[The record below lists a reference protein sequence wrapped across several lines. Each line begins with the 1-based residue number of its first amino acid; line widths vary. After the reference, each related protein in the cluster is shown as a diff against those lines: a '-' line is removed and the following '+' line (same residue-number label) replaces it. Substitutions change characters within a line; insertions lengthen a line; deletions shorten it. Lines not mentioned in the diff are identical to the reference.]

1 MAAGDEAEAQLASGG
16 PPETDAVA
24 EFYYMREQERA
35 VLQHQAAN
43 YRDWE
48 TWEMDQAMH
57 RPAGG
62 AARRARHMVVKV
74 EARSSASGCSSEPS
88 MGRSWHMEI
97 PETRHLELSVRVHA
111 EDAVDPE
118 EVDTL
123 LTPETK
129 RRRRELQQQADA
141 NSAASPTLDF
151 AQYTALYE
159 QWRAGTLASKQV
171 RNLWGDELLAQF
183 VTTEDNLGE
192 EAPSQGNPLGDEQV
206 KGSLHYVDYEKA
218 YGLWKDGWI
227 REEHVIGRYGLAVM
241 RLMAAQRTRGVV
253 PPTGPSGDGDG
264 GLVVLVPTAM
274 DLDGPEGQGTEGA
287 ATLMDGDGT
296 RGTTPD
302 RDADSPVVLPR
313 SS

>member
-1 MAAGDEAEAQLASGG
+1 
-16 PPETDAVA
+16 
-24 EFYYMREQERA
+24 MREQERA

-48 TWEMDQAMH
+48 TWEMDQAMYQ
-57 RPAGG
+57 PAGG
-62 AARRARHMVVKV
+62 VARRARHMVVKV
-74 EARSSASGCSSEPS
+74 EARSSASGCSAEPS

-97 PETRHLELSVRVHA
+97 PETGHLELSVRVHA

-141 NSAASPTLDF
+141 DSVASPTLDF

-159 QWRAGTLASKQV
+159 KWRAGTLASKQV
-171 RNLWGDELLAQF
+171 KNLYGDEILHFFEAQF

-192 EAPSQGNPLGDEQV
+192 EAPSQGNPLGDELV
-206 KGSLHYVDYEKA
+206 KGPLHYVDYKRA

-241 RLMAAQRTRGVV
+241 RLMAAQRTRGVE

-264 GLVVLVPTAM
+264 GLVVLVPTVM
-274 DLDGPEGQGTEGA
+274 DLDGPEGQGAEGA

-296 RGTTPD
+296 RDTTPD
-302 RDADSPVVLPR
+302 HHDADSPVVLPR